1 MFYFFIFS
9 GNVRI
14 LLENG
19 ASIIGSFHNGLLEG
33 LVREW
38 DVQGTLT
45 SVGFY
50 QQGFKIGKCWSKV
63 GNWLIYQ
70 DCSTSGE
77 KGKNTM

>member
-1 MFYFFIFS
+1 M
-9 GNVRI
+9 RI

-19 ASIIGSFHNGLLEG
+19 ASIIAFFHNGLTEG
-33 LVREW
+33 LSREW
-38 DVQGTLT
+38 DPQGNLT

-77 KGKNTM
+77 KKKYDFEISGFLDTI